1 MKQTG
6 VITEPGDLRE
16 LAREWIA
23 EAITKHLH
31 PDLGGSDRTVAG
43 GVCAGGGSSGGS
55 ASESVVTP
63 WQQAVSAPQPSAGF
77 AAAGSVVTS
86 LAGFGG
92 AFLPHP
98 PGGRTPTPAAFKY
111 SPAVSRRTPVA
122 F

>member
-1 MKQTG
+1 MKPCRSTISCQ
-6 VITEPGDLRE
+6 IDMALRPRASPFSMSSRKGSLT
-16 LAREWIA
+16 LAA
-23 EAITKHLH
+23 
-31 PDLGGSDRTVAG
+31 VAG
-43 GVCAGGGSSGGS
+43 GVGGG
-55 ASESVVTP
+55 AWFFCRTPRSESVVTP
-63 WQQAVSAPQPSAGF
+63 LAGF

-86 LAGFGG
+86 LAGFAG